1 MNEGGRLHK
10 KGTQACLF
18 SFKGRPLFEFYF
30 DINCI
35 STSQADTHEH
45 IRTQT
50 SIVPGR
56 FHQHRIHIKTS
67 AQSKVSVLAQL
78 IGTNV
83 HLYTSKQDLVK
94 YYRFCFLGYITYL
107 QNLGHNPFS
116 PFSRLCLLSI
126 FNIWETKYSFRI
138 PSMCIAC
145 WRLACTVNIKSL
157 ASQSYWLKHVVKDN
171 NYRARARASD

>member
-1 MNEGGRLHK
+1 M
-10 KGTQACLF
+10 
-18 SFKGRPLFEFYF
+18 EFHF
-30 DINCI
+30 GIHCM

-45 IRTQT
+45 ISTQI

-56 FHQHRIHIKTS
+56 FHQHKIHIKTS

-83 HLYTSKQDLVK
+83 HLYTSKQALVK

-107 QNLGHNPFS
+107 QNLGHNPYS

-126 FNIWETKYSFRI
+126 FNINLGTQIHSQMRAQWCSTNVYCLLETVI
-138 PSMCIAC
+138 HCE
-145 WRLACTVNIKSL
+145 
-157 ASQSYWLKHVVKDN
+157 H
-171 NYRARARASD
+171 